1 VKNPPL
7 NRCQCGRDFT
17 LPRPTPSARPLRSRT
32 KATPRPGWRPPSSET
47 GSGRAVPG
55 RGDVKCEAP
64 NDRDSVARRPGK
76 RRQIAA
82 HEKPRED
89 QAKRRP
95 EISDARIER
104 GAAGRGLGWLAR
116 AARRRRTQRSVIS
129 TRWIRPIIRRA
140 DSGSPSAPL
149 GRERDSSIRVIRGG
163 FRWAGAA
170 KAAAPRSLRAQ
181 SPNRWSSVIWSSS
194 A

>member
-1 VKNPPL
+1 MKSPPL

-17 LPRPTPSARPLRSRT
+17 LLRPTPCARPLRSRT

-64 NDRDSVARRPGK
+64 NDRDSVPRRPGK

-104 GAAGRGLGWLAR
+104 GAALDGLPAPP
-116 AARRRRTQRSVIS
+116 RRRRTQRSVIS

-149 GRERDSSIRVIRGG
+149 GRERVSSIRVIRGG
-163 FRWAGAA
+163 FRLAGAA